1 MGLLD
6 IFKKKKKNKSQEAK
20 EYVPKNI
27 DENEKRAKGTT
38 VIDLEDE

>member
-6 IFKKKKKNKSQEAK
+6 IFKKKKKNKETTTK

-27 DENEKRAKGTT
+27 DESEKRAKGTT